1 MRSKSSTGFSLVELL
16 VVVAIIGILS
26 SIGIITYT
34 GYVEGARKN
43 SAENIV
49 QQIGLAQTEEYA
61 NSGSY
66 YVTGGTPPVT
76 DCSPDST
83 TSAEIETSLFGG
95 DDIIPSDIEFEICVN
110 GSGSTFTIEA
120 LSTKYD
126 NCTISL
132 SRNGA
137 VARDE
142 NC

>member
-1 MRSKSSTGFSLVELL
+1 MISKSSTGFSLVELL
-16 VVVAIIGILS
+16 VAIAIIGILS
-26 SIGIITYT
+26 SIGIVTYT
-34 GYVEGARKN
+34 GYIEGAKKN

-49 QQIGLAQTEEYA
+49 QQIALAQTEAYA

-66 YVTGGTPPVT
+66 YVTGCPAT
-76 DCSPDST
+76 ST
-83 TSAEIETSLFGG
+83 TSTAIETELFSGDNIIP
-95 DDIIPSDIEFEICVN
+95 DDIDFEICVD
-110 GSGSTFTIEA
+110 GSGATFTIKA

-137 VARDE
+137 VIRDE

>member
-1 MRSKSSTGFSLVELL
+1 MKSKSSTGFSLVELL
-16 VVVAIIGILS
+16 VVVALIGILS
-26 SIGIITYT
+26 SIGIVTYT

-49 QQIGLAQTEEYA
+49 QQIALAQSEEYA

-66 YVTGGTPPVT
+66 FVTGGTPPVT
-76 DCSPDST
+76 SCSPDSS
-83 TSAEIETSLFGG
+83 TSTEIETSLFNG
-95 DDIIPSDIEFEICVN
+95 DDIIPDDIDFEICGN
-110 GSGSTFTIEA
+110 GAGSTFEIVA

-132 SRNGA
+132 ARNGA
-137 VARDE
+137 VLRD

>member
-1 MRSKSSTGFSLVELL
+1 MISKSSTGFSLVELL
-16 VVVAIIGILS
+16 VAIAIIGILS
-26 SIGIITYT
+26 SIGIVTYT
-34 GYVEGARKN
+34 GYIEGAKKN

-49 QQIGLAQTEEYA
+49 QQIALAQTEAYA

-66 YVTGGTPPVT
+66 YVTGCPAT
-76 DCSPDST
+76 ST
-83 TSAEIETSLFGG
+83 TSTAVETELFSGDNIIP
-95 DDIIPSDIEFEICVN
+95 DDIDFEICVD
-110 GSGSTFTIEA
+110 GSGATFTIKA

-137 VARDE
+137 VIRDE

>member
-1 MRSKSSTGFSLVELL
+1 MKSKSSTGFSLVELL
-16 VVVAIIGILS
+16 VTIAIIGILS
-26 SIGIITYT
+26 SIGIVTYT

-49 QQIGLAQTEEYA
+49 QQIALAQSEEYA

-66 YVTGGTPPVT
+66 FVTGGTPPVT
-76 DCSPDST
+76 SCSPDSS
-83 TSAEIETSLFGG
+83 TSTEIETSLFNG
-95 DDIIPSDIEFEICVN
+95 DDIIPDDIDFEICVN

-120 LSTKYD
+120 LSTKFG

-132 SRNGA
+132 ARNGA
-137 VARDE
+137 VTRDE

>member
-1 MRSKSSTGFSLVELL
+1 MKSKSSTGFSLVELL
-16 VVVAIIGILS
+16 VAIAIIGILS
-26 SIGIITYT
+26 SIGIVTYT
-34 GYVEGARKN
+34 GYVEGAKKN

-49 QQIGLAQTEEYA
+49 QQIALAQSEEYA

-66 YVTGGTPPVT
+66 FVTGGTPPVT
-76 DCSPDST
+76 SCSPDSS
-83 TSAEIETSLFGG
+83 TSREIETSLFNG
-95 DDIIPSDIEFEICVN
+95 DDIIPDDIDFEICVN

-120 LSTKYD
+120 LSTKFG

-137 VARDE
+137 VIRDE

>member
-1 MRSKSSTGFSLVELL
+1 MKSKSSTGFSLVELL
-16 VVVAIIGILS
+16 VTVAIIGILS
-26 SIGIITYT
+26 SIGIVTYT
-34 GYVEGARKN
+34 GYIEGAKKN

-49 QQIGLAQTEEYA
+49 QQIALAQTEAYA

-66 YVTGGTPPVT
+66 YVTGCPAT
-76 DCSPDST
+76 ST
-83 TSAEIETSLFGG
+83 TSTAVETELFSGDNIIP
-95 DDIIPSDIEFEICVN
+95 DDIDFEICVD
-110 GSGSTFTIEA
+110 GSGATFTIKA

-137 VARDE
+137 VNRDE

>member
-1 MRSKSSTGFSLVELL
+1 MISKSSTGFSLVELL
-16 VVVAIIGILS
+16 VAIAIIGILS
-26 SIGIITYT
+26 SVGIVTYT
-34 GYVEGARKN
+34 GYIEGAKKN

-49 QQIGLAQTEEYA
+49 QQIALAQTEAYA

-66 YVTGGTPPVT
+66 YVTGCPAT
-76 DCSPDST
+76 ST
-83 TSAEIETSLFGG
+83 TSTAVETELFSGDNIIP
-95 DDIIPSDIEFEICVN
+95 DDIDFEICVD
-110 GSGSTFTIEA
+110 GSGATFTIKA

-137 VARDE
+137 VIRDE

>member
-1 MRSKSSTGFSLVELL
+1 MIAKSSTGFSLVELL
-16 VVVAIIGILS
+16 VAIAIIGILS
-26 SIGIITYT
+26 SIGIVTYT
-34 GYVEGARKN
+34 GYVEGAKKN

-49 QQIGLAQTEEYA
+49 QQIALAQSEEYA

-66 YVTGGTPPVT
+66 FVTGGTPPVT
-76 DCSPDST
+76 SCSPDSSST
-83 TSAEIETSLFGG
+83 LIETSLFNGDNIIP
-95 DDIIPSDIEFEICVN
+95 DDIDFEICVN

-120 LSTKYD
+120 LSTKFD

-137 VARDE
+137 VNRDE

>member
-1 MRSKSSTGFSLVELL
+1 MKSKSSTGFSLVELL

-26 SIGIITYT
+26 SIGIVTYT

-49 QQIGLAQTEEYA
+49 QQIALAQSEEYA

-66 YVTGGTPPVT
+66 FVTGGVPPVT
-76 DCSPDST
+76 SCSPDSS
-83 TSAEIETSLFGG
+83 TSTEIETSLFNGDNIIP
-95 DDIIPSDIEFEICVN
+95 DDIDFEICVN
-110 GSGSTFTIEA
+110 GSGSTFEIVA

-132 SRNGA
+132 ARNGA
-137 VARDE
+137 VLRD

>member
-1 MRSKSSTGFSLVELL
+1 MKSKSSAGFSLVELL
-16 VVVAIIGILS
+16 VTIAIIGILS
-26 SIGIITYT
+26 SIGIVTYT

-49 QQIGLAQTEEYA
+49 QQIALAQSEEYA

-66 YVTGGTPPVT
+66 FVTGGAPPVT
-76 DCSPDST
+76 SCSPDSS
-83 TSAEIETSLFGG
+83 TSTEIETSLFNGDNIIP
-95 DDIIPSDIEFEICVN
+95 DDIYFEICVN
-110 GSGSTFTIEA
+110 GSGSTFEIVA

-132 SRNGA
+132 ARNGA
-137 VARDE
+137 VLRD

>member
-1 MRSKSSTGFSLVELL
+1 MISKSSTGFSLVELL
-16 VVVAIIGILS
+16 VAIAIIGILS
-26 SIGIITYT
+26 SIGIVTYT
-34 GYVEGARKN
+34 GYIEGAKKN

-49 QQIGLAQTEEYA
+49 QQIALAQTEAYA

-66 YVTGGTPPVT
+66 YVTGCPAT
-76 DCSPDST
+76 ST
-83 TSAEIETSLFGG
+83 TSTAVETELFSGDNIIP
-95 DDIIPSDIEFEICVN
+95 DDIDFEICVD
-110 GSGSTFTIEA
+110 GSGATFTIKA

-137 VARDE
+137 VNRDE

>member
-1 MRSKSSTGFSLVELL
+1 MISKSSTGFSLVELL
-16 VVVAIIGILS
+16 VAIAIIGILS
-26 SIGIITYT
+26 SIGIVTYT
-34 GYVEGARKN
+34 GYIEGAKKN

-49 QQIGLAQTEEYA
+49 QQIALAQTEAYA

-66 YVTGGTPPVT
+66 YVTGCPAT
-76 DCSPDST
+76 ST
-83 TSAEIETSLFGG
+83 TSTAIETELFSGDNIIP
-95 DDIIPSDIEFEICVN
+95 DDIDFEICVD
-110 GSGSTFTIEA
+110 GSGATFTIKA

-137 VARDE
+137 VNRDE